1 MSVQTYENHVHQPVF
16 TIVAAAFWAVSTI
29 GFGISLTGR
38 GWGATVGVAGLLL
51 ATLCLISISRVYT
64 TRLQDRIIAL
74 EEQLRAERL
83 FSPAQLEQWR
93 SLGAKQIAALRFA
106 SDAEFP
112 ALLDRAVA
120 ESLAPDAIKR
130 AVRQWRAD
138 WRRT

>member
-83 FSPAQLEQWR
+83 LSPAQLEQWR
-93 SLGAKQIAALRFA
+93 SLGAKQIAALRSCQFTPG
-106 SDAEFP
+106 EKGGV
-112 ALLDRAVA
+112 AV
-120 ESLAPDAIKR
+120 P
-130 AVRQWRAD
+130 VRVRGFKI
-138 WRRT
+138 RFVLN